1 MAALYGF
8 LVLRQAFGSE
18 YVVQDDVRQHVFWMR
33 RFLDPEL
40 FPNDLIADYFQS
52 VAPWGYTTF
61 YRMFAAIGI
70 DPMLLAKLLPFVL
83 GLIAAAYGFAVSMQL
98 LPVPLTGFLSALLIE
113 QVLWTHDDVASATP
127 RAFMPPLFLA
137 FLYYLLQR
145 RLMPCLVTIALEGLF
160 YPQYVFVFSGIAVL
174 QLVRWEQGKLRL
186 SKEKKEYWFCAAILG
201 VAFVVLL
208 PFALTTSSYGPTIT
222 GAEARLLPE
231 FNDGGRSQF
240 FDEDPFQFWIAGNR
254 SGLFPAFRPATIAIG
269 LVLPLLLRFPR
280 RFPLARHIT
289 DKIYILPQIVVVALT
304 LFLAAHALLF
314 KLHLPSRYTAYT
326 LRFVLA
332 FATAI
337 SLTLVFDAGLQWLRR
352 QPRPGFARLTVWG
365 VASLLGLALW
375 IYPSTIP
382 DFPKTNYQ
390 HGKAPEL
397 YEFLAQQPKDSM
409 VAGVLK
415 ETDDLPSFA
424 RRSIFVGR
432 EYAIPYHVGYAN
444 QFRQRV
450 IDLIRAQYSLD
461 RPALA
466 EFIRTTGI
474 DFWLLNRKTFHP
486 DFLDE
491 NWIKQYPSV
500 VEEARANLERG
511 NPVLKRSIK
520 RCLVFEDQ
528 PGDLLIL
535 DAHCVDGR
543 S

>member
-1 MAALYGF
+1 VTGAIESVGLSEKLFALAQPLAEQGVAALS
-8 LVLRQAFGSE
+8 LVAVLLSNLVSNVPAVLLFRP
-18 YVVQDDVRQHVFWMR
+18 YI
-33 RFLDPEL
+33 PE
-40 FPNDLIADYFQS
+40 FPNPTQAWLTLAMSTTLAGNLTLLGS
-52 VAPWGYTTF
+52 VANLIVAEIA
-61 YRMFAAIGI
+61 YRREVNLSFTEYLKAG
-70 DPMLLAKLLPFVL
+70 P
-83 GLIAAAYGFAVSMQL
+83 LI
-98 LPVPLTGFLSALLIE
+98 
-113 QVLWTHDDVASATP
+113 
-127 RAFMPPLFLA
+127 
-137 FLYYLLQR
+137 
-145 RLMPCLVTIALEGLF
+145 
-160 YPQYVFVFSGIAVL
+160 
-174 QLVRWEQGKLRL
+174 
-186 SKEKKEYWFCAAILG
+186 
-201 VAFVVLL
+201 
-208 PFALTTSSYGPTIT
+208 
-222 GAEARLLPE
+222 
-231 FNDGGRSQF
+231 
-240 FDEDPFQFWIAGNR
+240 
-254 SGLFPAFRPATIAIG
+254 
-269 LVLPLLLRFPR
+269 
-280 RFPLARHIT
+280 
-289 DKIYILPQIVVVALT
+289 
-304 LFLAAHALLF
+304 
-314 KLHLPSRYTAYT
+314 
-326 LRFVLA
+326 
-332 FATAI
+332 TAI